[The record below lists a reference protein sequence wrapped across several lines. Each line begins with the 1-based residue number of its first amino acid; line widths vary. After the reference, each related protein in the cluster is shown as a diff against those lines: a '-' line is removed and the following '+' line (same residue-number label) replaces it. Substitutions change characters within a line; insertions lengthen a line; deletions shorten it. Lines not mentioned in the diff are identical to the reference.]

1 MNNILPGSP
10 APQLEVD
17 LLNGTRWSLADQRP
31 VHFTML
37 VFYRHS
43 QCGICNGYLKQ
54 LDDLAG
60 VFADAG
66 VNILAASV
74 DNAAAT
80 RQMIAKLD
88 LKNLRFGCQISLDI
102 AKKWGLFVSQKLK
115 DTEPDYFLEPALFLI
130 NRSVVLYYASI
141 QSMPFGR
148 SSPSEILQWIPK
160 LIENEIPARGEVMV

>member
-1 MNNILPGSP
+1 MNNTLPGSP
-10 APQLEVD
+10 ATQLEVD
-17 LLNGTRWSLADQRP
+17 LSNCTRWTLADQRP

-60 VFADAG
+60 AFADAG

-74 DNAAAT
+74 DNAVIT

-88 LKNLRFGCQISLDI
+88 LKNLEFGCQISLDI
-102 AKKWGLFVSQKLK
+102 AKKWGLFVSQKRK
-115 DTEPDYFLEPALFLI
+115 DTEPEYFLEPALFLM
-130 NRSVVLYYASI
+130 NRSAVLYYASI
-141 QSMPFGR
+141 QSVPFGR
-148 SSPSEILQWIPK
+148 LLPSEIL
-160 LIENEIPARGEVMV
+160 